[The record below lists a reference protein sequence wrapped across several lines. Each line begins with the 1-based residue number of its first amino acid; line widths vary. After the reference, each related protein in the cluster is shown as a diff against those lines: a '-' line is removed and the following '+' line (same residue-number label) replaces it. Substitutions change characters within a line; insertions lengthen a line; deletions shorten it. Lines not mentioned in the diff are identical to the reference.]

1 MGLLNKFKVPLKLFA
16 SFIVGILCGK
26 ILLAQYEA
34 ITFKPWEWKKPPV
47 VLNCYG
53 TMLRPVYIKNSVNFW
68 EALGEKILF
77 IENTPIKSLCRNK
90 YDITPGF
97 IKIYQGSDASFNNE
111 STMAFTRRKAGST
124 TGLIGANIILRP
136 GSYTIKNLLT
146 HEFGHA
152 FGYTH
157 VNEPGHI
164 MHPVTEV
171 MGDKFWIP

>member
-1 MGLLNKFKVPLKLFA
+1 MGLLKQLKTPFKLVV
-16 SFIVGILCGK
+16 SFIFGIICGK
-26 ILLAQYEA
+26 LLLVQYEA
-34 ITFKPWEWKKPPV
+34 MTFKPWGWDKPPV

-53 TMLRPVYIKNSVNFW
+53 PKLRPVYIEKSVKFW
-68 EALGEKILF
+68 QDLGEDVLF
-77 IENTPIKSLCRNK
+77 IEHAPIKSLCRK
-90 YDITPGF
+90 RHEITPGF
-97 IKIYQGSDASFNNE
+97 IKIYQGSDVSFNSE
-111 STMAFTRRKAGST
+111 STLAFTKRKSSTT
-124 TGLIGANIILRP
+124 TGLIGANIIMRP